1 MEDCPDGRMDRVK
14 MQKMFKSVI
23 PDVRNQVYINVLK
36 FVNDRVML
44 VISFWSNCSVSLTK
58 METGALT
65 SRSS

>member
-1 MEDCPDGRMDRVK
+1 MEEWTELKCKRCLSQSFLMY
-14 MQKMFKSVI
+14 I
-23 PDVRNQVYINVLK
+23 RNLVYINALK